1 VAPCPVIPIQPGD
14 FLGVMSGQLRYTPEV
29 GRSDKAIQGPDSKLW
44 LDFSEITGKLSCMR
58 TAALGT
64 EANVALTWK
73 RYNDQ
78 HGMNWRIEVV
88 ATKEISG
95 LLKNLSG
102 LFLTP

>member
-1 VAPCPVIPIQPGD
+1 GD

-64 EANVALTWK
+64 EANVALT
-73 RYNDQ
+73 
-78 HGMNWRIEVV
+78 
-88 ATKEISG
+88 
-95 LLKNLSG
+95 
-102 LFLTP
+102 

>member
-1 VAPCPVIPIQPGD
+1 
-14 FLGVMSGQLRYTPEV
+14 
-29 GRSDKAIQGPDSKLW
+29 
-44 LDFSEITGKLSCMR
+44 MR

-88 ATKEISG
+88 ATKEISS